1 MFLISDLLSVL
12 ERYLDQEQVRSIYRA
27 YLFAAEAHDGQ
38 YRKTGEPYIY
48 HPIEVAR
55 ILAEMHIDY
64 TTIIAAILH
73 DVLEDTDYTKQE
85 LIDRF
90 GEDATELVDGVSKLT
105 RMQMESPQHAQAENF
120 RKMMLAMT
128 RDIRVILIKLA
139 DRLHN
144 MRTLSGM
151 RAEKRRRIARETLEI
166 HVPIAHRLGMNKIA
180 HELRE
185 LGFSNLY
192 PMRAR
197 ILKEAVQQARGHRKE
212 ILDTIEVTIR
222 RRLLETDLEVEVQ
235 GREKHLYSL
244 YKKMKD
250 QRLPFREIFDVYA
263 FRIIVPS
270 VEACYQTLGIVH
282 SIYKPLPGKFKDYI
296 AIPKA
301 NGYQSLHTVLFGP
314 HGVPVE
320 IQIRTQEMHLIS
332 EEGIAAHWDY
342 KNDNPESSSTAN
354 VSGTEKRARQ
364 WLQDLLDLQKNSG
377 NSLEFLESVKID
389 LFPDEVYVF
398 TPKGKIIELPR
409 GATVLDLAF
418 RIHTEI
424 GTHAVSARVNRK
436 SAPLNT
442 HLHNGQTVEII
453 TAEDSYPHPGWLQYV
468 TTGKA
473 RSNIRN
479 YLKNLQEEEASLLGE
494 RLLIK
499 ALSRR
504 NISKKRFKKMD
515 LKPLL
520 EKLQLQSMEQLYN
533 EIGMGIRMAELV
545 TGTLIQT
552 CIKSGSDEEPNKKS
566 PKQRRRWNPLSM
578 LSPLLKRR
586 LHNRHTDGRRPLMIR
601 GAEGMVVHFAK
612 CCRPIPGDPIIGH
625 ISSGKGL
632 VIHRS
637 DCNNGSNMQSNPE
650 QWVSVEWSQKVVP
663 QELPTEIKVEVANKR
678 GVLAIIAS
686 TISEQDSNID
696 NVAIDD
702 QDGRTNIITFTL
714 RVSGRKHLAEIIRNI
729 RKLKPVITI
738 QRVKG

>member
-1 MFLISDLLSVL
+1 MFLISDLLTIL
-12 ERYLDQEQVRSIYRA
+12 ESYLDREQVRTIYNA
-27 YLFAAEAHDGQ
+27 YLFSAEAHDGQ
-38 YRKTGEPYIY
+38 HRKTGEPYIY

-55 ILAEMHIDY
+55 ILAGMHIDH
-64 TTIIAAILH
+64 TTIIAALLH
-73 DVLEDTDYTKQE
+73 DVLEDTEHSKQE
-85 LIDRF
+85 LIDQF
-90 GEDATELVDGVSKLT
+90 GEDVTELVDGVSKLT

-151 RAEKRRRIARETLEI
+151 RPDKRRRIARETLEI
-166 HVPIAHRLGMNKIA
+166 HVPIAHRLGMSKIA

-185 LGFSNLY
+185 LGFINLY
-192 PMRAR
+192 PMRSR
-197 ILKEAVQQARGHRKE
+197 ILSEAVKQARGNRKE
-212 ILDTIEVTIR
+212 ILDTIEVALK
-222 RRLLETDLEVEVQ
+222 RRLLETELEATVE

-250 QRLPFREIFDVYA
+250 QHLPFREIFDVYA
-263 FRIIVPS
+263 FRIIVPT
-270 VEACYQTLGIVH
+270 VEACYQALGLVH
-282 SIYKPLPGKFKDYI
+282 SVYKPLPGKFKDYI

-342 KNDNPESSSTAN
+342 KHENPDSSNTAN
-354 VSGTEKRARQ
+354 VSNTEKRARQ

-409 GATVLDLAF
+409 GATVLDLAY

-424 GTHAVSARVNRK
+424 GTHAASARINRK
-436 SAPLNT
+436 AAPLNT
-442 HLHNGQTVEII
+442 QLLNGQTVEII
-453 TAEDSYPHPGWLQYV
+453 TAPDSRPHPGWLQYV

-479 YLKNLQEEEASLLGE
+479 YLKNLQEEEAIALGE
-494 RLLIK
+494 RLLLK

-504 NISKKRFKKMD
+504 NVSKKRFKKME
-515 LKPLL
+515 LSPLL
-520 EKLQLQSMEQLYN
+520 EKLQLESMEALYN
-533 EIGMGIRMAELV
+533 EIGMGQRMAELV
-545 TGTLIQT
+545 AGTLIQS
-552 CIKSGSDEEPNKKS
+552 CIKGGDEEEEVPS
-566 PKQRRRWNPLSM
+566 TPARRRWNPLSM
-578 LSPLLKRR
+578 FTPLLKRR
-586 LHNRHTDGRRPLMIR
+586 HTSNSSDGRRPLMIR

-625 ISSGKGL
+625 VSSGKGL
-632 VIHRS
+632 VVHRS
-637 DCNNGSNMQSNPE
+637 DCNNGSSMQTHPE
-650 QWVSVEWSQKVVP
+650 QWVSVEWSKKAEP

-678 GVLAIIAS
+678 GVLAIVAS
-686 TISEQDSNID
+686 TISEMDSNID
-696 NVAIDD
+696 NVTITD
-702 QDGRTNIITFTL
+702 QDGRTNIINLTI
-714 RVSGRKHLAEIIRNI
+714 RVTGRKHLAEIIRNI
-729 RKLKPVITI
+729 RKLKPVHTI
-738 QRVKG
+738 QRIRG

>member
-1 MFLISDLLSVL
+1 MFLISDLLTLL
-12 ERYLDQEQVRSIYRA
+12 ERYLDQEQVRSIYYA
-27 YLFAAEAHDGQ
+27 YLYAAEAHEGQ
-38 YRKTGEPYIY
+38 HRKTGEPYIY

-55 ILAEMHIDY
+55 ILGQMHIDH
-64 TTIIAAILH
+64 TTIVAAILH
-73 DVLEDTDYTKQE
+73 DVLEDTETSKKE
-85 LIDRF
+85 LTERF
-90 GEDATELVDGVSKLT
+90 GEEVTELVDGVSKLT
-105 RMQMESPQHAQAENF
+105 RMQAENPQQAQAENF

-151 RAEKRRRIARETLEI
+151 PAKKRRRIARETLEI
-166 HVPIAHRLGMNKIA
+166 HVPIAHRLGMSKVA

-185 LGFSNLY
+185 LGFSNLF

-197 ILKEAVQQARGHRKE
+197 VLREAVQQARGNRKE
-212 ILDTIEVTIR
+212 ILDTIEVAIR
-222 RRLLETDLEVEVQ
+222 RRLLETELEAEVQ

-250 QRLPFREIFDVYA
+250 QRLPFREIYDVYA
-263 FRIIVPS
+263 FRIIVPT

-301 NGYQSLHTVLFGP
+301 NGYQSLHTILFGP

-320 IQIRTQEMHLIS
+320 IQIRTQEMHLVS

-342 KNDNPESSSTAN
+342 KHDNPESSSAAN
-354 VSGTEKRARQ
+354 VSSTEKRARQ

-409 GATVLDLAF
+409 GATVLDLAY

-424 GTHAVSARVNRK
+424 GTHAVSARVNKK
-436 SAPLNT
+436 SVALNT
-442 HLHNGQTVEII
+442 HLFNGQTVEVI
-453 TAEDSYPHPGWLQYV
+453 TSPDSYPHPGWLQYV

-473 RSNIRN
+473 RSNIRH
-479 YLKNLQEEEASLLGE
+479 YLKSLQQEEAEQLGE
-494 RLLIK
+494 RLLMK

-515 LKPLL
+515 LTPLL
-520 EKLQLQSMEQLYN
+520 EKLQLDNLEQLFI
-533 EIGMGIRMAELV
+533 EIGMGVRMAELV
-545 TGTLIQT
+545 TGTLIQVCT
-552 CIKSGSDEEPNKKS
+552 KGGTDDTDEPTPN
-566 PKQRRRWNPLSM
+566 RWNPISM
-578 LSPLLKRR
+578 LTPLLKKR
-586 LHNRHTDGRRPLMIR
+586 LNHPDEADGRRPLMIR

-632 VIHRS
+632 VIHRGE
-637 DCNNGSNMQSNPE
+637 CNNGANMRSNPE
-650 QWVSVEWSQKVVP
+650 QWVSVEWSTKGEQD
-663 QELPTEIKVEVANKR
+663 LPTDIKVEVANKK
-678 GVLAIIAS
+678 GVLATLAS
-686 TISEQDSNID
+686 TISEMGSNID
-696 NVAIDD
+696 NVSIDD
-702 QDGRTNIITFTL
+702 QDGRTNMINFTI
-714 RVSGRKHLAEIIRNI
+714 RVTGRDHLADIIRNI
-729 RKLKPVITI
+729 RKLKPVHTI
-738 QRVKG
+738 QRIKG

>member
-1 MFLISDLLSVL
+1 MFLISDLLSIL
-12 ERYLDQEQVRSIYRA
+12 ESYLDQEQVRKIYAA
-27 YLFAAEAHDGQ
+27 YLFSAEAHDGQ
-38 YRKTGEPYIY
+38 HRKTGEPYIY

-55 ILAEMHIDY
+55 ILAEMHIDH
-64 TTIIAAILH
+64 TTIIAALLH
-73 DVLEDTDYTKQE
+73 DVLEDTDHPKSE
-85 LIDRF
+85 LIDLF
-90 GEDATELVDGVSKLT
+90 GKDVTELVDGVSKLT
-105 RMQMESPQHAQAENF
+105 RIQMESPQHAQAENF

-144 MRTLSGM
+144 MRTLPGM
-151 RAEKRRRIARETLEI
+151 PPKKRRRIARETLEI
-166 HVPIAHRLGMNKIA
+166 HIPIAHRLGMSKIA

-197 ILKEAVQQARGHRKE
+197 VLAKAVKQARGNRKE
-212 ILDTIEVTIR
+212 VLDTIEVAIR
-222 RRLLETDLEVEVQ
+222 RRLLETDLEAELQ

-263 FRIIVPS
+263 FRIVVPT
-270 VEACYQTLGIVH
+270 VEACYQVLGIVH

-301 NGYQSLHTVLFGP
+301 NGYQSLHTILFGP

-320 IQIRTQEMHLIS
+320 IQIRTEEMHTIS
-332 EEGIAAHWDY
+332 ENGIAAHWDY
-342 KNDNPESSSTAN
+342 KNDNPDSSNTAN
-354 VSGTEKRARQ
+354 IGSTEKRARQ

-424 GTHAVSARVNRK
+424 GTHAESARINRK
-436 SAPLNT
+436 PAPLNT
-442 HLHNGQTVEII
+442 QLFNGQTVEII
-453 TAEDSYPHPGWLQYV
+453 TAPDSRPHPGWLQYV

-473 RSNIRN
+473 RSNIRH
-479 YLKNLQEEEASLLGE
+479 YLKNLQEEEAILLGE
-494 RLLIK
+494 RLLMK
-499 ALSRR
+499 ALSRQ
-504 NISKKRFKKMD
+504 NISKKRLKKMD
-515 LKPLL
+515 LTPLL
-520 EKLQLQSMEQLYN
+520 QKLQLDSLEHLHN
-533 EIGMGIRMAELV
+533 EIGMGLRMAELV
-545 TGTLIQT
+545 SSSLVQC
-552 CIKSGSDEEPNKKS
+552 CIKGGSHEIKEPSAKK
-566 PKQRRRWNPLSM
+566 QRRWNPLSM

-586 LHNRHTDGRRPLMIR
+586 LHIRQSDGARPLMIR
-601 GAEGMVVHFAK
+601 GAEGMVVHFAN
-612 CCRPIPGDPIIGH
+612 CCHPIPGDPIIGH

-632 VIHRS
+632 VVHRS
-637 DCNNGSNMQSNPE
+637 DCKNGAKMDSHPE
-650 QWVSVEWSQKVVP
+650 RWVSAEWSSKGEQD
-663 QELPTEIKVEVANKR
+663 LPTEIRVEVANKR

-686 TISEQDSNID
+686 TISELDSNID
-696 NVAIDD
+696 NVSIDD
-702 QDGRTNIITFTL
+702 QDGRTNLINFTL
-714 RVSGRKHLAEIIRNI
+714 RVRDRKHLAKIIRNI
-729 RKLKPVITI
+729 RKLRPVLTI
-738 QRVKG
+738 QRLKG